1 MVLSAGFSARLGHPK
16 ALSRIRGTTLL
27 RRTVR
32 ILAPLAARPII
43 VVLAPR
49 AVRARAE
56 LSGHRVEFVLSR
68 RRSQGLSASVKSA
81 LFRAQYSAA
90 MLILPVDL
98 AWLERREIAR
108 MIARWRSSRRVVV
121 ARHTGGQWAGAPLV
135 LPRRLYPEAWR
146 IGGDFGL
153 RRLVNDLPKN
163 EVKLLAVPSATLDV
177 DTPQDL
183 RRARRRLRAI
193 NSRSR

>member
-1 MVLSAGFSARLGHPK
+1 
-16 ALSRIRGTTLL
+16 LSRIRGTTLL

-56 LSGHRVEFVLSR
+56 LSGHRVEFALSR

-90 MLILPVDL
+90 VLILPVDL
-98 AWLERREIAR
+98 AWLERREIAGLL
-108 MIARWRSSRRVVV
+108 ARWRSSRRAVV
-121 ARHTGGQWAGAPLV
+121 ARHIGDALAGAPLV
-135 LPRRLYPEAWR
+135 LPRRLYPKARR
-146 IGGDFGL
+146 IEGDLGL
-153 RRLVNDLPKN
+153 RNLVNGLPKK
-163 EVKLLAVPSATLDV
+163 ELKLLAVPSATLDV

-183 RRARRRLRAI
+183 RRARGRLRAF